1 MSIMSERKKKNMKI
15 ELIDKYIKESDEIIK
30 GNIVVEAENMQ
41 DEIISV
47 FSSEISNIK
56 EGLSNYNICGIYD
69 ENYKADFIKDLKLL
83 KAKLENYK
91 ANICSNEDNYGNKNS
106 IQNQVITNI
115 YNNIEVSINSTIEQ
129 INQFSEDILTQE
141 EKEFIEEKLSSIER
155 LMKNKDKS
163 GVKSKLLSII
173 KYLGDKSIDVIIALL
188 PLMGSIVNQMSK
200 F

>member
-30 GNIVVEAENMQ
+30 GNIVVDAENIQ

-56 EGLSNYNICGIYD
+56 EGLSNYNMYGIYN
-69 ENYKADFIKDLKLL
+69 ENYKVDFIKDLKLL

-91 ANICSNEDNYGNKNS
+91 ANICCNEDNDGNKNS

-115 YNNIEVSINSTIEQ
+115 YNNIEVSINTTIEQ
-129 INQFSEDILTQE
+129 IKQFPEDILKQE

-188 PLMGSIVNQMSK
+188 PLMGSIVNQMAK